1 MLSRQVGLGD
11 LGARRGGSEEQSMGE
26 QLTSSGHSRAFCK
39 GSLEDEAGA
48 APEHGTKGLW

>member
-26 QLTSSGHSRAFCK
+26 QLTSSGHSRVFCK

-48 APEHGTKGLW
+48 APEHGTKRLW